1 VSRISALLS
10 PYHHLKHIDF
20 QAYRVNSSLCG
31 EGPDEANT
39 RPSAG
44 DTLQPSAARTF
55 QTTTL
60 NWSGSHLLFSTFAVL
75 PQAQHNVYVP
85 SRSSLLHAPS
95 LQRSRQYACQVA
107 ASVTA
112 SSGSALSSSR
122 ATSPQLLEMPPRN
135 TAAVGS
141 TIKYRIKKKAPV
153 TAAVD
158 NPVTD
163 FMLKLKLAWHI
174 FFPEAPAGSDVK
186 PKEEAKQR
194 LRMILVADRCGMS
207 PAGLTEMKRNILNA
221 IEEFVDI
228 DSEEQIDVSITTE
241 PEVGTVYCVAVPI
254 KRVKPEAR
262 IAVNEDGDIEGLT
275 FEYDPEDPNSD
286 PSSQFPF
293 GT

>member
-1 VSRISALLS
+1 
-10 PYHHLKHIDF
+10 
-20 QAYRVNSSLCG
+20 
-31 EGPDEANT
+31 
-39 RPSAG
+39 
-44 DTLQPSAARTF
+44 
-55 QTTTL
+55 
-60 NWSGSHLLFSTFAVL
+60 
-75 PQAQHNVYVP
+75 
-85 SRSSLLHAPS
+85 
-95 LQRSRQYACQVA
+95 
-107 ASVTA
+107 
-112 SSGSALSSSR
+112 
-122 ATSPQLLEMPPRN
+122 MPPRN

-141 TIKYRIKKKAPV
+141 TIKYRIKKKPQITTEVQDSPV
-153 TAAVD
+153 A
-158 NPVTD
+158 D
-163 FMLKLKLAWHI
+163 FMLKLKLAWQI

-207 PAGLTEMKRNILNA
+207 PAGLTEMKRNILSA

-262 IAVNEDGDIEGLT
+262 IALNEEGDIEGLT